1 VLPKDEINCTQD
13 VAVSVKLVAGLGQ
26 ESILVSVKANTIVS
40 LLGVISRKSNG
51 LGATSIGVL
60 DVDIVSSSSEAPL
73 ARLELCWILTT
84 LLVYEAVSVV

>member
-26 ESILVSVKANTIVS
+26 QSILVSVKANTIVS

-51 LGATSIGVL
+51 LRATSIGVL
-60 DVDIVSSSSEAPL
+60 DIDIVEFGIGCKINHCASFFII
-73 ARLELCWILTT
+73 RGTT
-84 LLVYEAVSVV
+84 GET